1 MTADSTQRTGSRVQG
16 DEYEKSPGKVPHDR
30 DEAKALPDDVPVNTT
45 GGPDADLHHPA
56 MANAAVDTEAGSD
69 TGSEGRIE
77 PLLPKARGGGSGR
90 G

>member
-1 MTADSTQRTGSRVQG
+1 MTADDTKGTASRVQG
-16 DEYEKSPGKVPHDR
+16 ERYEKSPGKVAYDR

-69 TGSEGRIE
+69 NASEGRIE
-77 PLLPKARGGGSGR
+77 PLLPKARGGSGR
-90 G
+90 S